1 MEIQKNDEIL
11 LRFSVS
17 SGAKVCQSCRSRKMP
32 QNEYLLAKIVSD
44 PADRKPIIAKTLNKI
59 VLRRSLQRGSHL
71 LAGRSIA
78 SAVVRPSDLR
88 DLVPVA
94 ELLVVLA
101 YRGSARR

>member
-1 MEIQKNDEIL
+1 
-11 LRFSVS
+11 
-17 SGAKVCQSCRSRKMP
+17 MP

-44 PADRKPIIAKTLNKI
+44 PAERKPIIAKTLNKI
-59 VLRRSLQRGSHL
+59 VLRQRGSDL